1 MINAKP
7 LMVRLAVFIFL
18 SLPGCFF
25 SLYIAYRVITI
36 NRRYADV
43 VNDRQLFPVIDRF

>member
-18 SLPGCFF
+18 NLPDCFF

-36 NRRYADV
+36 NRRYAD
-43 VNDRQLFPVIDRF
+43 